1 LGFHILL
8 VEDDVVNGYFLPK
21 GLFMIRQYGTTSK
34 AISGT
39 AVIANIW
46 AMTHNESDY
55 PDPFTFKP
63 ERFFN
68 ADGTLN
74 DDAAS

>member
-1 LGFHILL
+1 MKKKKKPYLL
-8 VEDDVVNGYFLPK
+8 
-21 GLFMIRQYGTTSK
+21 
-34 AISGT
+34 GT

-46 AMTHNESDY
+46 AMTHNENVY

-63 ERFFN
+63 ERFFD

-74 DDAAS
+74 DDARILAYGFGRR